1 MSDDIKQHDKIKEVN
16 ISSEMKTSFLNYAMS
31 VIVSRA
37 LPDARDGLK
46 PVQRRILYAM
56 HENNMYASSAH
67 KKSARIVGDVM
78 GKYHPHG
85 DSSIYEAMVRM
96 AQPFSYRKILIDG
109 HGNFGSVDGDGA
121 AAMRYTEARLS
132 KIAGEMVRDL
142 DKNTVDFVDNYDAS
156 EKEPSVLPSRYPN
169 LLVNGS
175 TGIAV
180 GMATNIPP
188 HNLSEVIDGI
198 LAYMDDPDITI
209 FDLMK
214 YIKGPDFPTGGQIL
228 GITGLRSAY
237 ETGKGIIAIRAKYE
251 LNTHKNKTEIII
263 TEIPYQVNKT
273 VLIERIAEVV
283 KEKIIEGISDLR
295 DESSRKGMRIVI
307 ELKKDV
313 NPMVTLNNLY
323 KHTQLQ
329 TSFGI
334 NMIALVKGE
343 PKLMN
348 LKDTLVTYVAHQV
361 EIIQRRT
368 QFDLEK
374 AQARMHIIEA
384 LVKALNDVDRVI
396 QIIRDAKNPE
406 LAKNVLIETYQFSD
420 IQARAILTMQLQ
432 RLTSLEIDKIYEESE
447 GLKAKIIEYNTILAS
462 DEKKYDIIRQELSEI
477 KDKYGDDRVSEIN
490 MYEDLDIDNEDLIP
504 VEDIIV
510 TVTNN
515 GYIKRM
521 NIDDYKIQNRGGVGM
536 AGIKMHEDDYVE
548 HILMT
553 STHDYHLFFTNLG
566 RVFKIKGYSLPSGSR
581 QSKGVPIVNYL
592 QFQEGETLAS
602 FTSVKNFE
610 EEDRYLMFV
619 TKRGIVKRTPISDYQ
634 NIRQNGIIALGLR
647 EDDELISVRPTDGK
661 RHIILGASNGK
672 AIRFAE
678 TDVRAMGRTATG
690 VRGMWLNDKDSIVG
704 VAVVEH
710 EDQEILVITE
720 NGYGKRTNVEEYR
733 LQQRGGKG
741 VKTLNVTEKNGP
753 LSTLRA
759 VDHDMDLIVASDR
772 GITIRMPIAQISQTK
787 RATQGVRIISL
798 KNDQKVATIALV
810 PHQDM
815 TEEVDVETEN
825 IHQESLSLNG
835 AKKTYEAVELEA
847 EVLEEDET
855 DEQDIE
861 QTKMD
866 L

>member
-1 MSDDIKQHDKIKEVN
+1 MSEKVDKLYDKIKEVN
-16 ISSEMKTSFLNYAMS
+16 ITSEMKTSFLNYAMS

-37 LPDARDGLK
+37 LPNAKDGLK
-46 PVQRRILYAM
+46 PVQRRILYGM
-56 HENNMYASSAH
+56 HENNMYANTAH

-85 DSSIYEAMVRM
+85 DSSIYDAMVRM
-96 AQPFSYRKILIDG
+96 AQPFSYRKTLVDG

-156 EKEPSVLPSRYPN
+156 EREPSVLPSRYPN

-188 HNLSEVIDGI
+188 HNLGEVIDGI
-198 LAYMDDPDITI
+198 LAYMDDPEITV

-237 ETGKGIIAIRAKYE
+237 ETGKGITAIRAIYE

-273 VLIERIAEVV
+273 VLIEKIAETV
-283 KEKIIEGISDLR
+283 KDKIIEGISDLR

-334 NMIALVKGE
+334 NMIALVNGQ

-368 QFDLEK
+368 QVDLEK
-374 AQARMHIIEA
+374 AQARMHILEA
-384 LVKALNDVDRVI
+384 LVKALSDVDRVI

-447 GLKAKIIEYNTILAS
+447 GLKAKIIEYNEILAS
-462 DEKKYDIIRQELSEI
+462 D
-477 KDKYGDDRVSEIN
+477 
-490 MYEDLDIDNEDLIP
+490 
-504 VEDIIV
+504 
-510 TVTNN
+510 
-515 GYIKRM
+515 
-521 NIDDYKIQNRGGVGM
+521 
-536 AGIKMHEDDYVE
+536 
-548 HILMT
+548 
-553 STHDYHLFFTNLG
+553 
-566 RVFKIKGYSLPSGSR
+566 
-581 QSKGVPIVNYL
+581 
-592 QFQEGETLAS
+592 
-602 FTSVKNFE
+602 
-610 EEDRYLMFV
+610 
-619 TKRGIVKRTPISDYQ
+619 
-634 NIRQNGIIALGLR
+634 
-647 EDDELISVRPTDGK
+647 
-661 RHIILGASNGK
+661 
-672 AIRFAE
+672 
-678 TDVRAMGRTATG
+678 
-690 VRGMWLNDKDSIVG
+690 
-704 VAVVEH
+704 
-710 EDQEILVITE
+710 
-720 NGYGKRTNVEEYR
+720 
-733 LQQRGGKG
+733 
-741 VKTLNVTEKNGP
+741 
-753 LSTLRA
+753 
-759 VDHDMDLIVASDR
+759 
-772 GITIRMPIAQISQTK
+772 
-787 RATQGVRIISL
+787 
-798 KNDQKVATIALV
+798 
-810 PHQDM
+810 
-815 TEEVDVETEN
+815 
-825 IHQESLSLNG
+825 
-835 AKKTYEAVELEA
+835 
-847 EVLEEDET
+847 
-855 DEQDIE
+855 
-861 QTKMD
+861 
-866 L
+866 